1 MAEYRKHEAREWA
14 RAHMRGVANVL
25 IPTFT
30 QDLRGLN
37 ERAIRYDVRKEIE
50 YGFWGA
56 LLVAETAAT
65 LPEYIR
71 FMEWAVDEARGRLR
85 LIHHASFNTLEE
97 NIEAVRAAEGAGA
110 DLVLLSYPA
119 NFYPESNEDIY
130 HYTRAFCESTRLG
143 VILFPVPLWGFER
156 LHPAGFAPELLKR
169 LVEDIPNIVAIKAE
183 GGYPTI
189 AGFIQTYKMLGER
202 VVVAFPLEGDGLPLA
217 SVLPL
222 QFMGTSNYEYYG
234 PVIPRIFRL
243 IQDGHFEKAM
253 ELYWQIHPARLA
265 NIQSMSL
272 IAGSNFIHRMLWK
285 YQGWLSGFNGGP
297 LRQPTMRL
305 VDRQMKT
312 LRQGLVASG
321 LEVPAEPDREFF
333 VGRNPA

>member
-1 MAEYRKHEAREWA
+1 MADYRTSEAREWA
-14 RAHMRGVANVL
+14 KATLRGVANVL

-30 QDLRGLN
+30 HDLQSVN
-37 ERAIRYDVRKEIE
+37 ERAIRHDVRKEIE

-56 LLVAETAAT
+56 LLVAETATT
-65 LPEYIR
+65 LQEYIQC
-71 FMEWAVDEARGRLR
+71 MEWAVDEARGRLY

-97 NIEAVRAAEGAGA
+97 NITAVQAAERAGA
-110 DLVLLSYPA
+110 ALVLLSYPA

-130 HYTRAFCESTRLG
+130 HYTKAFCAQTNLG

-169 LVEDIPNIVAIKAE
+169 LVEDVPNIVAIKAE

-189 AGFIQTYKMLGER
+189 AGFIQTYKMLGDR
-202 VVVAFPLEGDGLPLA
+202 VVVTFPLESDGLPLA
-217 SVLPL
+217 SVIPL

-234 PVIPRIFRL
+234 PMVPRIFALMREG
-243 IQDGHFEKAM
+243 QFDKAM
-253 ELYWQIHPARLA
+253 ELYWQIHPARLT
-265 NIQSMSL
+265 NINTMAM
-272 IAGSNFIHRMLWK
+272 IAGSNFIHRMIWK
-285 YQGWLSGFNGGP
+285 YQGWLNGFNGGP

-305 VDRQMKT
+305 VDRQMKV
-312 LRQGLVASG
+312 LRQGLVAAG
-321 LEVPAEPDREFF
+321 LEVTVDPDKAFF